1 MLNAHEVVN
10 INNVSISAAAKEY
23 GVPRVTLS
31 DRVKGKV
38 PMDAKMGRPSV
49 LGDDHEAALVRYI
62 NYMADHRYPITRTQV
77 IGLAWVIALRQG
89 NECFNRSTGPSLNW
103 WRGFTDRHP
112 ELSLRKP
119 ELVDHGRVAN
129 ATPDIIGNY
138 FDVLHATLEGNG
150 LMEKPHQIYNCDE
163 AAIFLNRT
171 TEKVLVPIKSKHCHA
186 LAQGTNQHIT
196 VLCCINAGG
205 GHVRPLLIF

>member
-186 LAQGTNQHIT
+186 LAQDIT

-205 GHVRPLLIF
+205 GHVPPLLIF